1 MSIASKA
8 NTINAEINNIKQAI
22 VNKGQNPTTLSTFA
36 SAIGNISGGTTPTGT
51 LSITA
56 NGTYDVT
63 NYASADVS
71 VSGGG
76 GGNSTLVNCFID
88 QYGVPQPITPIGTP
102 GRNISGVALKPFATT
117 MENTPPNYSYVNYSD
132 GADDTSDINIIK
144 QIGVN
149 TMKQLILP
157 NLTYIY
163 SQFSCENYT
172 NLEKADLSNVESGK
186 LDRMFKGCTALT
198 EINLSKLSDLT
209 TSRAMGGT
217 ASQGGTFTNCT
228 LLTTLSFP
236 ALTSTSFGS
245 FTNQFDMMLK
255 GVTGCTV
262 HFPSNL
268 QSVIGSWS
276 SVTGGFGGTNTTVLF
291 DLPATT

>member
-1 MSIASKA
+1 MYYF
-8 NTINAEINNIKQAI
+8 T
-22 VNKGQNPTTLSTFA
+22 QNGSLS
-36 SAIGNISGGTTPTGT
+36 
-51 LSITA
+51 
-56 NGTYDVT
+56 
-63 NYASADVS
+63 YA
-71 VSGGG
+71 
-76 GGNSTLVNCFID
+76 
-88 QYGVPQPITPIGTP
+88 
-102 GRNISGVALKPFATT
+102 ALKPFATT
-117 MENTPPNYSYVNYSD
+117 TNNTSPNYSYVNYLD
-132 GADDTSDINIIK
+132 GTDNVSAVNIIR

-157 NLTYIY
+157 NLTYIN
-163 SQFSCENYT
+163 SQLSCENYT

-186 LDRMFKGCTALT
+186 FGRTFKGCTALT

-228 LLTTLSFP
+228 SLTTLSFP
-236 ALTSTSFGS
+236 ALKSTSFGS
-245 FTNQFDMMLK
+245 YTNQFDMLLK

-276 SVTGGFGGTNTTVLF
+276 SVTSGFGGTNTTVLF